1 MDEPDRLDAIRRRVA
16 PILALPTVKRL
27 QAGLDTFDGAGGG
40 LLAGGLAFTALFA
53 LVPAVLLVLGVAGLV
68 LSDDERRAAAIDE
81 LATYVPP
88 LRDLFAASL
97 ADMARS
103 AVSTSIFGLAALVWG
118 ASRFMVALD
127 DAFSRIFHEDERR
140 GFVGR
145 TARGIASVG
154 VLLATVVVVL
164 GLSAVASFLAD
175 SLRAE
180 VTGTAA
186 TWQVVST
193 VVGAAVASVA
203 VAVLYRAVPT
213 RRLAWRT
220 IAPPAIVV
228 GTASALL
235 TQLFAYVAPRLIG
248 AAEVLGGIAAVFA
261 TLAWLQLMFQALLLG
276 AAWASTEVRPPEPG

>member
-1 MDEPDRLDAIRRRVA
+1 MVAPARLDAIRRWVA
-16 PILALPTVKRL
+16 PILARPTVQRL
-27 QAGLDTFDGAGGG
+27 RAGLDAFDSAGGG

-68 LSDDERRAAAIDE
+68 FADDERRAAAIDE

-88 LRDLFAASL
+88 LRELFAASL
-97 ADMARS
+97 ADMARG
-103 AVSTSIFGLAALVWG
+103 AIGTSVFGLAALVWG

-127 DAFSRIFHEDERR
+127 DAFSRIFHGDEKR
-140 GFVGR
+140 GLVGR

-164 GLSAVASFLAD
+164 ALSAVASFLAA

-186 TWQVVST
+186 AWQVLSIVGGA
-193 VVGAAVASVA
+193 VVASLAVAII
-203 VAVLYRAVPT
+203 YRTVPT
-213 RRLAWRT
+213 RSLRWRT
-220 IAPPAIVV
+220 IAVPAIVV
-228 GTASALL
+228 GSAAALL

-261 TLAWLQLMFQALLLG
+261 TLAWLQLLFQALLLG
-276 AAWASTEVRPPEPG
+276 AAWTSTDDRDLDPR